1 MNDHSSVYNRLL
13 PNQIRFLEQLSD
25 REFWD
30 YAQSLATQQY
40 ASPTT
45 GEEALECQIEQGR
58 CLFPLRALR
67 EVVASPHELTHLP
80 LSPAWMSGI
89 TAWQGHVIA
98 VVDLASYF
106 VAHKT
111 DELDATRHVCSP
123 SNSML
128 LILDDADVLLGLQV
142 ALVGSIMA
150 LEQTQL
156 APPEV
161 APLWYPQ
168 CLLTMLPG
176 VYNGS
181 VLLNP
186 HVLIEQILN
195 HIKVSNVYE

>member
-1 MNDHSSVYNRLL
+1 VNDHSSLP

-40 ASPTT
+40 APSITD
-45 GEEALECQIEQGR
+45 EQVLECQTEQDR
-58 CLFPLRALR
+58 YLFPLRALR
-67 EVVASPHELTHLP
+67 EVVAPPHELAHLP

-89 TAWQGHVIA
+89 TAWRGHVIP

-106 VAHKT
+106 IAHKMN
-111 DELDATRHVCSP
+111 ELDATRHVCSP

-128 LILDDADVLLGLQV
+128 LILDDTNVLLGLQI
-142 ALVGSIMA
+142 AFVGSIRA
-150 LEQTQL
+150 LKQAQL
-156 APPEV
+156 AQPEV

-168 CLLTMLPG
+168 CLLAMILG
-176 VYNGS
+176 VYDGS

-186 HVLIEQILN
+186 QMLIDQILN
-195 HIKVSNVYE
+195 QIKVSNVYE